1 MAMDSATFPIQFL
14 SKASADHGAV
24 AAWSREEGAV
34 VDRLGRRK
42 RKLRVSLTDRC
53 NLRCPYCMPDQPKW
67 LPKEQILRQE
77 ELMRLLGLFVGRLG
91 IQELRLTG
99 GEPLLRK
106 DLDVIVAKCQAL
118 RAQGLE
124 RVSLTS
130 NGILL
135 AARAKALLSAGLDD
149 VNVSLD
155 ALDETVFARMSGG
168 HGSAAEVTQGILAA
182 RDSGLPVKINTVV
195 MRGYNES
202 EILPLVR
209 WARSQQV
216 PLRFIEFMP
225 LDGGGTWS
233 AERVV
238 PEAEMLAPLR
248 GEFSLEAMPVTDDPA
263 RYYRVGS
270 DYTLGVISTISKPF
284 CQRCDRLRLTAT
296 GELYSCLFS
305 AHGRDLRAP
314 LREGAND
321 EALLNAIRGHVWFKE
336 EGYAATGYVER
347 PISMHTLGG

>member
-1 MAMDSATFPIQFL
+1 MDSATFPIRFL
-14 SKASADHGAV
+14 DPQGAGHGAV

-77 ELMRLLGLFVGRLG
+77 ELMRLLDLFVGRLG

-106 DLDVIVAKCQAL
+106 DLDAIIRQCQGL
-118 RAQGLE
+118 RAKGLE

-135 AARAKALLSAGLDD
+135 PARVAALKAAGLDD

-168 HGSAAEVTQGILAA
+168 HGSAVEVTQGILAA
-182 RDSGLPVKINTVV
+182 RDAGLPVKINTVV

-209 WARSQQV
+209 WARSENV

-225 LDGGGTWS
+225 LDGSGAWS

-238 PEAEMLAPLR
+238 PEAEMLAPLKE
-248 GEFSLEAMPVTDDPA
+248 EFALEAMPVTDDPA
-263 RYYRVGS
+263 RYYRVDG

-314 LREGAND
+314 LREGASD

>member
-1 MAMDSATFPIQFL
+1 MHGRAEQ
-14 SKASADHGAV
+14 GAV
-24 AAWSREEGAV
+24 AAWSRVDGEV

-53 NLRCPYCMPDQPKW
+53 NLRCPYCMPDQPQW

-77 ELMRLLGLFVGRLG
+77 ELMRLLELFVGRLG

-99 GEPLLRK
+99 GEPMLRK
-106 DLDVIVAKCQAL
+106 DLKEIVRQCQGL
-118 RAQGLE
+118 RSRGLE
-124 RVSLTS
+124 RISLTS

-135 AARAKALLSAGLDD
+135 ASRAKALLDAGLDD

-155 ALDETVFARMSGG
+155 ALDEAVFARMSGG
-168 HGSAAEVTQGILAA
+168 HGSAAEVTGGILTA
-182 RDSGLPVKINTVV
+182 RDAGLPVKINTVV

-225 LDGGGTWS
+225 LDGSGAWS

-248 GEFSLEAMPVTDDPA
+248 EEFELKAMPATDDPA
-263 RYYRVGS
+263 RYYRVGD

-296 GELYSCLFS
+296 GELYACLFS
-305 AHGRDLRAP
+305 AQGRDLREP
-314 LREGAND
+314 LRKGASD

>member
-1 MAMDSATFPIQFL
+1 MESATFPIHFL
-14 SKASADHGAV
+14 DKAGAETGAV
-24 AAWSREEGAV
+24 AAWTREEGAV

-67 LPKEQILRQE
+67 LPKDQILRQE
-77 ELMRLLGLFVGRLG
+77 ELMRLLELFVGRLG
-91 IQELRLTG
+91 IRELRLTG

-106 DLDVIVAKCQAL
+106 DLDAIVARSQTL
-118 RAQGLE
+118 RAKGLE

-135 AARAKALLSAGLDD
+135 GARAKDLLGAGLDD

-155 ALDETVFARMSGG
+155 ALDEAVFAHMSGN
-168 HGSAAEVTQGILAA
+168 HGSAAEVMHGILAA
-182 RDSGLPVKINTVV
+182 RDAGLPVKINTVV

-202 EILPLVR
+202 QILPLVR
-209 WARSQQV
+209 WARSEKV

-225 LDGGGTWS
+225 LDGGGAWS

-238 PEAEMLAPLR
+238 PESEMLAPLR
-248 GEFSLEAMPVTDDPA
+248 GEFALHAMPATDDPA
-263 RYYRVGS
+263 RYYRVND

-305 AHGRDLRAP
+305 ASGRDLREP
-314 LREGAND
+314 LRNGASD